1 MAAVTESLNGRRCVV
16 LGAAGFIGK
25 NLCAALVGAGARVV
39 GVDLKPATALLPA
52 VEWHAVRLEASARL
66 ADLLEPNDIL
76 FHFASSTVPG
86 SKHTPDADVADNLIP
101 SLRLFEACVR
111 AGVSRLVFLSSGG
124 TVYGPDVE
132 VPTPE
137 DAPNDPI
144 SWYGVQK
151 LSIEKYLAVYRRL
164 HALDSIVLRIAKP
177 FGPHQTNPKQGL
189 VGSVVRH
196 ALAGTP
202 VDIFGDGKAT
212 RDYIYVADVVSAILQ
227 AASLKSP
234 SAPFLYNI
242 GSGIGRSVNDV
253 VAAVQSVCDVEIR
266 INRLPGRPVDVPTS
280 VLDISRAAE
289 HLAWCPTTAWEDA
302 IRSTYTWAK
311 EQGQALIGR

>member
-1 MAAVTESLNGRRCVV
+1 MAVVTESLNGRRCVV

-39 GVDLKPATALLPA
+39 GVDVKPAEALLPA
-52 VEWHAVRLEASARL
+52 VEWHAIRLESSAEL
-66 ADLLEPNDIL
+66 AALLAPDDIL

-86 SKHTPDADVADNLIP
+86 SKHTPDVDVTDNLLP

-124 TVYGPDVE
+124 TVYGPDVA

-137 DAPNDPI
+137 DAPLNPI

-151 LSIEKYLAVYRRL
+151 LSIEKYLSVYRRL
-164 HALDSIVLRIAKP
+164 HALDSIILRIANP
-177 FGPHQTNPKQGL
+177 FGPHQTNPTQGL
-189 VGSVVRH
+189 IGAVVRH

-202 VDIFGDGKAT
+202 VVIFGDGRAT

-227 AASLKSP
+227 AASLKGGP
-234 SAPFLYNI
+234 GPYLYNV
-242 GSGIGRSVNDV
+242 GSGIERSVNDV
-253 VAAVQSVCDVEIR
+253 VAAVQSVCGVQIKLDR
-266 INRLPGRPVDVPTS
+266 QPARAVDVPRS
-280 VLDISRAAE
+280 ALDITRAAE
-289 HLAWCPTTAWEDA
+289 HLAWRPTTRWEDA
-302 IRSTYTWAK
+302 IRLTYTWAK
-311 EQGQALIGR
+311 EQGPALIGP